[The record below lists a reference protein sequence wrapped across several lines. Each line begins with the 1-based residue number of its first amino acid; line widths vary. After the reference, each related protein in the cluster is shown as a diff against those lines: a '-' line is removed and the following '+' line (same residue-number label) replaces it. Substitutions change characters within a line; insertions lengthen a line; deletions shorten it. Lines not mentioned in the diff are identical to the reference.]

1 MKRCPYSEEQFF
13 NGDEEYENH
22 LRMHESG
29 IRLVYDE
36 NGDGN
41 IERVL
46 ACKIC
51 EKTFQ
56 SGRGFAQHQ
65 QKGKTVYNC
74 QECQK
79 KFCNQFDLSNICERI
94 MSSLKMRST
103 FIWQIQYVQKRVSNL
118 PKGIEMKL
126 IATSM

>member
-1 MKRCPYSEEQFF
+1 MKRCPYCEEQFF
-13 NGDEEYENH
+13 DGDEKYENH

-29 IRLVYDE
+29 IRLAYDE
-36 NGDGN
+36 KREGN

-46 ACKIC
+46 ACKVC

-79 KFCNQFDLSNICERI
+79 KFCSQFDL
-94 MSSLKMRST
+94 
-103 FIWQIQYVQKRVSNL
+103 
-118 PKGIEMKL
+118 
-126 IATSM
+126 